1 MILVS
6 VLFGATLFG
15 IPGALLAIPT
25 AATFQ
30 ISLQEWWRY
39 RMAARLHVVSDDPAI
54 MLPGRSRPP
63 PPGRPAARARLSR
76 RHRR

>member
-6 VLFGATLFG
+6 VLFGGTLFG

-39 RMAARLHVVSDDPAI
+39 RMAARLHVVSDDPEI
-54 MLPGRSRPP
+54 ILPGDPPAPPGDPP
-63 PPGRPAARARLSR
+63 PAPA
-76 RHRR
+76 